1 MNTAIAPKRNGNQ
14 EQTLP
19 EHRQKTVE
27 AGLATYQKVLAE
39 RDHLEVQLRDATLRI
54 EAQVVQLDALKGV
67 VNMMESTYL
76 STKLEM
82 ENRVAQYQ
90 AQRDAAVKHAAGF
103 ETTLTNIFAML
114 SDVVPGMVEH

>member
-90 AQRDAAVKHAAGF
+90 AQRDDAVKQAAAF
-103 ETTLTNIFAML
+103 EATLTNIFAML
-114 SDVVPGMVEH
+114 SDIVPGMVER

>member
-1 MNTAIAPKRNGNQ
+1 MNTANVGKRNGNQ

-82 ENRVAQYQ
+82 ENRVAQHQ
-90 AQRDAAVKHAAGF
+90 AQRDAAVQRTAVF
-103 ETTLTNIFAML
+103 ETTLENIFVML
-114 SDVVPGMVEH
+114 TSVIHPEA